1 MLIRLHHLLLSTT
14 PSRQNSSLPEEME
27 AGRESS
33 RTRVMAMLLL
43 RRHRS
48 SPLPPAAHA
57 RNRGEKSCFV
67 TGRGER
73 HCRALP
79 PSSHNTA
86 EEGRVHSDSQTR
98 HHHPL
103 IHAQH
108 CYSHAGV
115 GMPQLAKPGSLH
127 AYASRRTQVDL
138 ACSLAVVA
146 NQYDEA
152 ATARRPADIYSFGI
166 IILEV
171 ISARSS
177 SSIDWGLRR
186 TTEITS
192 GTDGRTQKYE
202 TPLVQKE
209 RKKSCPKSTHNPSGI
224 LEASIKW
231 SNVSKASFV
240 KLGISQSLEEEI
252 YLAAFLACWLCMFV
266 LPSTPMRTIHP
277 ETFKMACTIA
287 SGNKNDKD
295 FIFCDNK
302 RGNEED
308 FDYFKVVNLDFTK
321 HVSSACWK
329 LINDIPRSLK
339 YFDSTVNMTINS
351 QSKATFPMNPTTP
364 KKHYSNTYKAW
375 LSDVHAN
382 LLENHV
388 LDITIIG
395 NLNIPADGGRT
406 QEKGDH
412 QLVAFRKGK
421 APAQRATSSHGQTSR
436 QTTQKMREEQV
447 RQQSSDEDA
456 PSDEDRH

>member
-57 RNRGEKSCFV
+57 RNRGEKKLLRHSK
-67 TGRGER
+67 GRTP
-73 HCRALP
+73 L
-79 PSSHNTA
+79 PSSTA
-86 EEGRVHSDSQTR
+86 VV
-98 HHHPL
+98 
-103 IHAQH
+103 AQH
-108 CYSHAGV
+108 C
-115 GMPQLAKPGSLH
+115 
-127 AYASRRTQVDL
+127 RR
-138 ACSLAVVA
+138 
-146 NQYDEA
+146 
-152 ATARRPADIYSFGI
+152 
-166 IILEV
+166 
-171 ISARSS
+171 
-177 SSIDWGLRR
+177 
-186 TTEITS
+186 
-192 GTDGRTQKYE
+192 GRTQKYE

-266 LPSTPMRTIHP
+266 LPSTPMRIIHP

-436 QTTQKMREEQV
+436 QATQKMREEQV

>member
-57 RNRGEKSCFV
+57 RNKGEKKLLRHWK
-67 TGRGER
+67 GRTP
-73 HCRALP
+73 L
-79 PSSHNTA
+79 PSSTA
-86 EEGRVHSDSQTR
+86 VV
-98 HHHPL
+98 
-103 IHAQH
+103 AQH
-108 CYSHAGV
+108 C
-115 GMPQLAKPGSLH
+115 
-127 AYASRRTQVDL
+127 RR
-138 ACSLAVVA
+138 
-146 NQYDEA
+146 
-152 ATARRPADIYSFGI
+152 
-166 IILEV
+166 
-171 ISARSS
+171 
-177 SSIDWGLRR
+177 
-186 TTEITS
+186 
-192 GTDGRTQKYE
+192 GRTQKYE

-308 FDYFKVVNLDFTK
+308 FDYFK
-321 HVSSACWK
+321 
-329 LINDIPRSLK
+329 
-339 YFDSTVNMTINS
+339 
-351 QSKATFPMNPTTP
+351 
-364 KKHYSNTYKAW
+364 
-375 LSDVHAN
+375 
-382 LLENHV
+382 
-388 LDITIIG
+388 DITIIG

-412 QLVAFRKGK
+412 QLVALRKGK

-436 QTTQKMREEQV
+436 QATQKMREEQV
-447 RQQSSDEDA
+447 RQRSSDEDA
-456 PSDEDRH
+456 PSERQNNRDFNFLDPKVAFHRATLPSNTPHEEAQSNPSQVSIFPSVECFLSRYTAFVTGLWSNICEKLRKAPIENISPFKRSVERQLQQMKRDRVDLEAQQEHSKVQTLLLDQQKILEDSDKQETLPEEAIKEVEKVIKDSKEKSMKFHAQKPELQDLVAKAQERHNASQDDVTTIKKEVTCVKRGMAS